1 MARSDD
7 QNRSARERSREA
19 ILDAATALFAEHGV
33 SGASIA
39 AITQRAGVA
48 QGLVSYHFGGKDHL
62 VSAVVDR
69 WFETLFGIPE
79 AEGSA
84 DERLAGIID
93 GALLATGYA
102 LPVQR
107 AVFSLQQQPKTHRLF
122 AESEERHGEQARIA
136 EDRVRAVFAAR
147 GAADPALEEIMLRST
162 LEGIFMK
169 FAVYGDTFPLEDA
182 RRWMHRLY
190 GLPEPESDLPLPLAP
205 RAADIRLRAT
215 GALRPEE

>member
-7 QNRSARERSREA
+7 QNRTARERSREA
-19 ILDAATALFAEHGV
+19 ILEAAIALFAEHGV

-48 QGLVSYHFGGKDHL
+48 QGLVSYHFGGKDQL
-62 VSAVVDR
+62 VAAVIDR
-69 WFETLFGIPE
+69 WFETLFGIPQ

-107 AVFSLQQQPKTHRLF
+107 AVFAMQQQPTTHRLY
-122 AESEERHGEQARIA
+122 AEAEERHGAQVTGA
-136 EDRVRAVFAAR
+136 EDIVRGLFHER

-169 FAVYGDTFPLEDA
+169 YAVFGDTYPLDDA
-182 RRWMHRLY
+182 RRWVYRIY
-190 GLPEPESDLPLPLAP
+190 GLAEPKAPLPMPLAP
-205 RAADIRLRAT
+205 RDPDARTRASGGLRSE
-215 GALRPEE
+215 G

>member
-7 QNRSARERSREA
+7 QNRTARERSREA

-107 AVFSLQQQPKTHRLF
+107 AVFSLQQQPKTHRCSRSPRS
-122 AESEERHGEQARIA
+122 ATASRRGSRRTGCVPCSQREAPPTRRSRRSCC
-136 EDRVRAVFAAR
+136 AAPWR
-147 GAADPALEEIMLRST
+147 GS
-162 LEGIFMK
+162 
-169 FAVYGDTFPLEDA
+169 
-182 RRWMHRLY
+182 
-190 GLPEPESDLPLPLAP
+190 S
-205 RAADIRLRAT
+205 
-215 GALRPEE
+215 